1 MNINN
6 QQITNITNAVDGLIN
21 ALTNLNDQLKSMV
34 QEEKP
39 VLNLIST
46 KPVKAKSRHDRLGD
60 AGFENSV
67 NPMRQK
73 IGQIGGLKGAG
84 IKHTSTSRR
93 QYGTVNFKDMTI
105 AQKRVYWRWADARR
119 SCRKQNIT
127 PPTWN
132 EWVQLDTPKTV

>member
-21 ALTNLNDQLKSMV
+21 ALTNLSDQLKSMV

-39 VLNLIST
+39 VLNLISA
-46 KPVKAKSRHDRLGD
+46 KSVKAKSRHDMLGD

-84 IKHTSTSRR
+84 IKHISTPRR
-93 QYGTVNFKDMTI
+93 KYGTVNIKDMTI
-105 AQKRVYWRWADARR
+105 AQKRVYWRWSAARR
-119 SCRKQNIT
+119 SCHKQNIV